1 MFRRLF
7 HNRLIIRNFT
17 YTFDIISSMPVA
29 KFFKIWSTVAGYD
42 EYYGRGLSKSEMKKY
57 FE

>member
-7 HNRLIIRNFT
+7 DNRLIIRNFT
-17 YTFDIISSMPVA
+17 CTFDIIGSMSVA
-29 KFFKIWSTVAGYD
+29 KFFKIWSTVVMMN
-42 EYYGRGLSKSEMKKY
+42 YGCGLSKSETKKY

>member
-1 MFRRLF
+1 MFHRLF

-17 YTFDIISSMPVA
+17 CTFDIISSMPVA

-42 EYYGRGLSKSEMKKY
+42 ELWMWFKQIRNEEY

>member
-17 YTFDIISSMPVA
+17 CTFDIISSMPVA
-29 KFFKIWSTVAGYD
+29 KFFKIWSTEAGYD
-42 EYYGRGLSKSEMKKY
+42 ELWMWFKQIRNEEI
-57 FE
+57 F